1 MASDPGAIWSQ
12 ELHEIK
18 IHHFPGPPDIV
29 WPASPARDMLW
40 KIFFSALA
48 VRWSYAVLMVA
59 LMGDPGLQSVD
70 SQTYLAYAHDFA
82 AQIASG
88 SLGGMRWLG
97 PIGDSMPIAN
107 WLFGLCGLLF
117 GKSAALGYVLLQGI
131 IDAGTCLLI
140 YLIAKTIDKAYGA
153 AAGLAAAFNPTQIV
167 LSGLV
172 LTDTPFLFFTTLF
185 LLGAV
190 QYLRTGT
197 WRHALLVGF
206 ALGAATMTRALSAPF
221 AAALLLFLLFT
232 TLVSKSISRYV
243 IAQLSAAA
251 LIFALCIAPVLWR
264 NVTQFGA
271 WALTP
276 QSGIHL
282 ALWVAPLVKES
293 SDGTPWQHSY
303 DEMQRQVEERYPAP
317 TANPFEQS
325 RRYYEIA
332 REELA
337 RLGIRAMT
345 KAWLVGVAINLGS
358 PAIILSPPILS
369 LPRTG
374 FYATPGVTPLDK
386 IKNFL
391 FHSKNA
397 TYTWILLIGI
407 AGVAAMRLIQL
418 IGLIALLQDRRH
430 LSGLCLFGLWIAYV
444 LAVNGPVASP
454 KYRLPI
460 EPPLMVFAGAGL
472 SVLVG
477 RFLNGQHHAKAAQ
490 TSDHG
495 FD

>member
-1 MASDPGAIWSQ
+1 
-12 ELHEIK
+12 
-18 IHHFPGPPDIV
+18 
-29 WPASPARDMLW
+29 MLW

-70 SQTYLAYAHDFA
+70 SQTYLGYAQDFA

-472 SVLVG
+472 SVLAG
-477 RFLNGQHHAKAAQ
+477 RFLNGQHHAKATR